1 MSFFESTSELI
12 IVQKEK
18 KTRADANAL
27 IEIEKTTF
35 HRIETE
41 ENHSNVWIW
50 LYTFYYIYLSIISTA
65 SRLYDVLKTRSVVFV
80 SFAADIRLI
89 ASAHQSN
96 DSYFRNQ
103 LKCTHY
109 DEITSVNCYTFSNNS
124 KPCKK
129 RNNLII
135 LISDKFSQFIIQ
147 SQSISNHWTS
157 FERWI

>member
-1 MSFFESTSELI
+1 MSFFGSTSELV

-41 ENHSNVWIW
+41 ENHSNVWVW
-50 LYTFYYIYLSIISTA
+50 LCIFYYIYLSIISTA
-65 SRLYDVLKTRSVVFV
+65 SRLYDVLRIRSVVFV
-80 SFAADIRLI
+80 FFAVDTRFIV
-89 ASAHQSN
+89 SAHQSD
-96 DSYFRNQ
+96 DSYSRNQ

-109 DEITSVNCYTFSNNS
+109 DEITSMSCYTSSNDSESCKKDNNS
-124 KPCKK
+124 
-129 RNNLII
+129 II
-135 LISDKFSQFIIQ
+135 LISDKFSQFITQ

-157 FERWI
+157 FERWV